1 VQGYIMKPLS
11 YLDQQKVAREPL
23 VTIGRYKQFRLKKRG
38 SFLEPLQFLD
48 ASQKELSNKT
58 KNKGW

>member
-1 VQGYIMKPLS
+1 LRAN
-11 YLDQQKVAREPL
+11 LL

-38 SFLEPLQFLD
+38 SFLKQLQFLD

-58 KNKGW
+58 QNKGW